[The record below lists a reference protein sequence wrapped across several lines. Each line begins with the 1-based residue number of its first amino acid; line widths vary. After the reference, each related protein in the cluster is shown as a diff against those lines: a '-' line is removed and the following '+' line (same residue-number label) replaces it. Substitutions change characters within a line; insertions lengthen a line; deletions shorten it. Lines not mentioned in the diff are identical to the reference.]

1 MVSERYSKAY
11 KEVIEVLK
19 HTKRE
24 DVNKIPKEKVAM
36 WKANMRKD
44 YDFKIQKNKSL
55 EEQGLSDAAK
65 AIIANIY
72 KDYWSTDSEREK
84 IKSKEN
90 KELEDIEQAKFG
102 LEDLE
107 KLFKENQSNETEEN
121 CTSVVAIEKKPSF
134 FSRLVSSIKRLFK

>member
-44 YDFKIQKNKSL
+44 YDFKILKNKSL
-55 EEQGLSDAAK
+55 EEQGLSDEAK

-72 KDYWSTDSEREK
+72 KDYWATDSEREK

-121 CTSVVAIEKKPSF
+121 CTSVVAIEKKMSF